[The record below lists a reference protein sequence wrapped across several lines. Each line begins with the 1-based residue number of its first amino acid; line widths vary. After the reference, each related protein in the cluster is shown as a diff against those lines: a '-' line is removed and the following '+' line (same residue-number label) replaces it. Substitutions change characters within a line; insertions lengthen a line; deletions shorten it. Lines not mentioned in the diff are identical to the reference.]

1 LINVVEGPGS
11 GGVMN
16 NIQMFPV
23 SDVVMYKYYNGRLKM
38 FEDRYEEAR
47 ECLRFALKYC
57 PKSCLRNRQR
67 ILASLVPVEM
77 CLGVMPS
84 QKVAV
89 DYGLPELVTLGN
101 AAILGD
107 LNTFENT
114 LKQIKILLFELVF
127 I

>member
-1 LINVVEGPGS
+1 MINVVEGPGS